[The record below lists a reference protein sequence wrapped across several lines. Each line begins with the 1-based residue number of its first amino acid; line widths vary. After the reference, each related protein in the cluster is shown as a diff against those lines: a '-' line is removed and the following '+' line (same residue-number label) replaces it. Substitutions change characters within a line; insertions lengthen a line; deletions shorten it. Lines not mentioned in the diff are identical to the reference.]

1 MTNIYQRQPVTVSN
15 RKEKKIENIK
25 IVMITEL

>member
-15 RKEKKIENIK
+15 RKEKIENIK